1 MDFREQH
8 VVWKQQMQ
16 KLIASNQQLKETDS
30 SNILIHF
37 FSQVIE
43 RDFCHELE
51 TTKET
56 IKDIIKLAIRLA
68 PAIQGSIRT
77 RAAIVLTK
85 SRPLEEPILQN
96 IRLNDLR
103 NILVFEIYKRCGIT
117 IDTYFERYSSPP
129 GTAEQSAAYINIA
142 HGKALCTAEWTNKL
156 SFIVNTMELLKTVF
170 LVYDIFTNVPC
181 EISASNL
188 NWHGGKWAIAVSE
201 RGLGDLVWNTFLD
214 VWEYEH
220 NVYK

>member
-1 MDFREQH
+1 MDFNEQH
-8 VVWKQQMQ
+8 VVWKQQVQ

-51 TTKET
+51 STKEQ
-56 IKDIIKLAIRLA
+56 IKNTIKLAIRLA
-68 PAIQGSIRT
+68 PTIEGTVRN
-77 RAAIVLTK
+77 RAATVLTK
-85 SRPLEEPILQN
+85 SMPLEEPILQN

-103 NILVFEIYKRCGIT
+103 NILVFEIFKRCGIT

-129 GTAEQSAAYINIA
+129 GTKEQSADYLNIA

-170 LVYDIFTNVPC
+170 LVYDIFMGTPC
-181 EISASNL
+181 ITTASNL
-188 NWHGGKWAIAVSE
+188 NWHGAKWACSVSK

-214 VWEYEH
+214 VWKYEH